1 VSQDLGF
8 TGTGNDRSWRAEWT
22 ERLERIDQHLVELNE
37 ALLLLLALDDLT
49 RDVLVDR
56 PAAGES
62 QAADSS
68 NGERTA
74 GVGETLREI
83 RAALEGPIRRLE
95 AVADRLASATAKFE
109 AVANELQERST
120 ETRER
125 YHYERPAVGWEKPR
139 PSPTTSSTA
148 PTSPKARQSHPG
160 NLVAVRP
167 IRSVPGGK
175 RAVGAPVT
183 GPTPDPATPRP
194 TTLGSSPGRQA
205 PSSNP
210 DPNSASPA
218 GSGSNDTGKGQETS
232 GRRRWFW

>member
-1 VSQDLGF
+1 MSQDLGF

-62 QAADSS
+62 QAADSP

-74 GVGETLREI
+74 GAGETLREI
-83 RAALEGPIRRLE
+83 RAALEEPIRRLE
-95 AVADRLASATAKFE
+95 AVADRLVSATAKFE
-109 AVANELQERST
+109 AVANELQERSAG
-120 ETRER
+120 TRER

-148 PTSPKARQSHPG
+148 PTSPKARQSHPS

-167 IRSVPGGK
+167 IRTVPGGK

-194 TTLGSSPGRQA
+194 TTLGSSPGRPA

-210 DPNSASPA
+210 DPNSAGPA